1 MTVGGS
7 SLRRAGVQPRAP
19 ANWGFWGIRYSA
31 IVYLSVIILL
41 PLSAVFF
48 EGFRH
53 GIGPFWRSL
62 SEPIALSALRLT
74 LLFALITTLVNSVMG
89 TMTAYVLVRFHFPGR
104 KLFNAFVDLPF
115 AIPTL
120 VTGVM
125 LVVLYGPQGL
135 LGEWLEN
142 RGLAVVF
149 AKPGILLALL
159 LVTYPFVVRAVQPV
173 LGGLR
178 RDHEEAA
185 WTIGASRVRT
195 FFSVVLPEI
204 LPAIATG
211 ALLTFARALG
221 EFGSVVVVAGN
232 IAGRT
237 LTAPV
242 HVYAQIESE
251 NRLAASSMSV
261 LLLALS
267 FSLIL
272 TVDLLQK
279 RKGTPHAA
287 R

>member
-1 MTVGGS
+1 MTVLTKRQRTGTT
-7 SLRRAGVQPRAP
+7 RRRRPL
-19 ANWGFWGIRYSA
+19 NWGYWGIRYSA
-31 IVYLSVIILL
+31 IAYLFLMILL
-41 PLSAVFF
+41 PLSAVLF
-48 EGFRH
+48 EGFRQ
-53 GIGPFWRSL
+53 GPGAFWRSIT
-62 SEPIALSALRLT
+62 EPIALSALRLT
-74 LLFALITTLVNSVMG
+74 LVFALVTTLVNSVMG

-104 KLFNAFVDLPF
+104 RLVNAFVDLPF

-142 RGLAVVF
+142 RGITVVF

-159 LVTYPFVVRAVQPV
+159 MVTYPFVIRAVQPV

-261 LLLALS
+261 LLLGLS

-272 TVDLLQK
+272 AVDLLQK
-279 RKGTPHAA
+279 RKGSTLAT

>member
-1 MTVGGS
+1 MTVVGR
-7 SLRRAGVQPRAP
+7 LRRTGTAPRVS
-19 ANWGFWGIRYSA
+19 ANWGFWGIRCSA
-31 IVYLSVIILL
+31 IAYLFVMILL
-41 PLSAVFF
+41 PLSAVLF
-48 EGFRH
+48 EGFRL
-53 GIGPFWRSL
+53 GLVPFWNSL
-62 SEPIALSALRLT
+62 SEPIALGALRLT
-74 LLFALITTLVNSVMG
+74 LFFALITTLVNSIMG

-135 LGEWLEN
+135 LGEWLEG
-142 RGLAVVF
+142 RGLQVVF

-159 LVTYPFVVRAVQPV
+159 MVTYPFVVRAVQPV

-185 WTIGASRVRT
+185 WTMGASRLRT

-242 HVYAQIESE
+242 HVYAQIESD

-272 TVDLLQK
+272 AVDLLQK
-279 RKGTPHAA
+279 RKEAPHAG